1 MKCPCSCQGLDIWRA
16 FNLAWHVIP
25 RDDCAWIFK
34 DDLVSL
40 ASSCVY
46 WQPAACCHAA
56 GVQAEEN
63 INNTVGRQHMLFQ
76 KEKKKKIKP
85 NQKESSSTFLWE
97 FHMETKHN
105 RESISQIIIFVE
117 NLPFSLK
124 LSLQQ
129 SSTVIPYHWLRFLAG
144 CRHGSSLQLAFLD
157 AAIL

>member
-1 MKCPCSCQGLDIWRA
+1 MSSQGE
-16 FNLAWHVIP
+16 H
-25 RDDCAWIFK
+25 CAWILK

-76 KEKKKKIKP
+76 KEKKTTQPNPKKA
-85 NQKESSSTFLWE
+85 QKKKSSSTFLWE

-105 RESISQIIIFVE
+105 RESVSQNTIFVE

-157 AAIL
+157 AAILSERGARTTLSLLCHF